1 MILTGEGEEAFC
13 SGGDQKLRGEG
24 GYDDGTEEAP
34 RLTVLDLHVQ
44 MRRCPKPIIA
54 MVAGRWGVAWGGAV
68 SPRRR
73 LFACLLAIRHNPPTC
88 PN

>member
-54 MVAGRWGVAWGGAV
+54 MVAGRWGGAWWGGGLSSSSSIRLPSSHPSQPTDV
-68 SPRRR
+68 S
-73 LFACLLAIRHNPPTC
+73 
-88 PN
+88 